1 MRNGYRVLDVTNNAP
16 FSRQKAEDFIF
27 IGLCRDDLNN
37 RFPVFCDHHG
47 PAALGDLVHHGEALR
62 FELGSWNLLHEILH

>member
-1 MRNGYRVLDVTNNAP
+1 
-16 FSRQKAEDFIF
+16 
-27 IGLCRDDLNN
+27 LNN

-62 FELGSWNLLHEILH
+62 FELGSVEQSPKRGMDAA